1 MLKQKL
7 FATIVAAVLAVNLIS
22 PLAEAAAAPPSSAAP
37 DTGLAL
43 QVSPSPLVVT
53 TKPGEQ
59 KTVEIKIYNAGASSE
74 NLKIALQAFRVN
86 RSDSKVTLEPN
97 SPVEVANWVS
107 FANPNFSVKPGE
119 RFTERVVINTPATAG
134 FNYNFALIISRQVPT
149 KAAVGQSAI
158 QGSIAIFALLDINRP
173 GANRKLAISSLTT
186 DHHLYEYLPA
196 KLTVRLRND
205 GNTLLLPDGNA
216 YIQRQS
222 QSTKPI
228 SVLGINPGSLYLLP
242 GVTREY
248 QVSWTDGLP
257 AYITTQDAANVSPQ
271 PHLTWNWRNSHFRI
285 GRYVARFVVV
295 YDDGHRDVPV
305 EAETSFWVIPWKLLL
320 GLLVGILILLI
331 GLGAISR
338 FAYRAFQR
346 NRFKYRA

>member
-1 MLKQKL
+1 MLIQKL
-7 FATIVAAVLAVNLIS
+7 FGVLAAAVLTVNLTA
-22 PLAEAAAAPPSSAAP
+22 PLAATAATASTPAPS
-37 DTGLAL
+37 TGLAL

-59 KTVEIKIYNAGASSE
+59 KSVEIKIYNAGASAE
-74 NLKIALQAFRVN
+74 NLKIALQAFKVDQTN
-86 RSDSKVTLEPN
+86 SKVTLAPD

-119 RFTERVVINTPATAG
+119 RFTERLNINTPASAG

-149 KAAVGQSAI
+149 KAAVGQSVI
-158 QGSIAIFALLDINRP
+158 QGSVAIFALLDINRP
-173 GANRKLAISSLTT
+173 GANRKLAITSLTT
-186 DHHLYEYLPA
+186 DHHIYEYLPA
-196 KLTVRLRND
+196 KITVKLHNE

-216 YIQRQS
+216 YIQRKS
-222 QSTKPI
+222 NSPIPI

-242 GVTREY
+242 GVQREY
-248 QVSWTDGLP
+248 QVNWTDGLP
-257 AYITTQDAANVSPQ
+257 AYVTTQDAANAPPQ
-271 PHLTWNWRNSHFRI
+271 QHLTWNWRNSHFRI
-285 GRYVARFVVV
+285 GRYVTRFVVI

-320 GLLVGILILLI
+320 GLLIGVIVLLI
-331 GLGAISR
+331 GLGAMGR
-338 FAYRAFQR
+338 FAYRAVQR